1 MKRTKSVIVGS
12 GRLGASIAAMLSD
25 LGQDVLIVDKEQTS
39 FRKLSE
45 TFSGYDIIGD
55 ATDMGILEN
64 EVNIQQADEVI
75 ITTDSDNINLFI
87 AHLCYYVYHVPHIY
101 VRFTDNDKGLLI
113 ENTSIKTIYPFLLS
127 IDDFFEKRKQ
137 VTK

>member
-1 MKRTKSVIVGS
+1 MKRTKSVVVGS
-12 GRLGASIAAMLSD
+12 GRLGASIATMLSD

-55 ATDMGILEN
+55 ATDMGVLEN
-64 EVNIQQADEVI
+64 EVNIHQADEVI

-101 VRFTDNDKGLLI
+101 VRFNDNDKGMLV
-113 ENTSIKTIYPFLLS
+113 ENTSIKVIYPFLLS
-127 IDDFFEKRKQ
+127 IDDFLEKRLK
-137 VTK
+137 VTE